1 MYRNKKAKV
10 TVLPR
15 GEKTIAGAQKY
26 CKYHTPPK
34 HLVIG
39 VGSND
44 LDKKTNKH
52 IYYRNEKSTF

>member
-26 CKYHTPPK
+26 CNYHTPPK

-39 VGSND
+39 VD
-44 LDKKTNKH
+44 LNG
-52 IYYRNEKSTF
+52 IL

>member
-39 VGSND
+39 VGLESN
-44 LDKKTNKH
+44 KW
-52 IYYRNEKSTF
+52 I

>member
-34 HLVIG
+34 HLVIR

-44 LDKKTNKH
+44 LDKKKQQTRVFQK
-52 IYYRNEKSTF
+52 